1 VEYSDL
7 SDKAG
12 DFAARAIAEMKK
24 LGVSPHPN
32 NFALFYCHVS
42 GTYPDLSKAID
53 ILATNGQ
60 AFTEAACSGLHDKFL
75 SHAIEA
81 ANLKEVSTHIEEML
95 AQVIEYLGNATK
107 GNVNYGETLSG
118 ISSIL
123 ADGAT
128 AQNIK
133 AIVTE
138 VLNETRTVIS
148 NNRELEVKLD
158 NSASEARKLRVDLE
172 AMKRE
177 TMTDGLTGIANRRLF
192 DIMIRES
199 AMEAMENG
207 TNLCLAMLDIDHFK
221 RFNDTYGHQ
230 TGDQVLALVAR
241 TITDCIKGQD
251 KAARYGGE
259 EFAVILPA
267 TTIDQAVSAIDN
279 IRRTLNDKQVT
290 NKRTGKNLG
299 QVSLSGGVAVYRFGE
314 PLGQWI
320 HRADEALYAA
330 KRAGRNMVVSAAGK

>member
-12 DFAARAIAEMKK
+12 DFAARAMAEMQK

-42 GTYPDLSKAID
+42 GTYPDLSKAIN
-53 ILATNGQ
+53 ILITNGQ
-60 AFTEAACSGLHDKFL
+60 GFTEAACAGLHDKFL
-75 SHAIEA
+75 SHAVET
-81 ANLKEVSTHIEEML
+81 ANLKQVSTHIEEML
-95 AQVIEYLGNATK
+95 TQVIEHLGHATK
-107 GNVNYGETLSG
+107 DNANYGETLSG
-118 ISSIL
+118 FTTVLS
-123 ADGAT
+123 DGAA

-148 NNRELEVKLD
+148 TNRELEAKLD
-158 NSASEARKLRVDLE
+158 NSAGEARKLREDLE

-177 TMTDGLTGIANRRLF
+177 AMTDGLTGIANRKLF
-192 DIMIRES
+192 DIMVRES
-199 AMEAMENG
+199 AMEAMESG
-207 TNLCLAMLDIDHFK
+207 TDLCLAMLDIDHFK

-259 EFAVILPA
+259 EFAVILPS
-267 TTIDQAVSAIDN
+267 TNVDHAVSAIDN
-279 IRRTLNDKQVT
+279 IRRTLAAKQVT
-290 NKRTGKNLG
+290 NKRTGENLG
-299 QVSLSGGVAVYRFGE
+299 QVALSGGVAAYRFGE